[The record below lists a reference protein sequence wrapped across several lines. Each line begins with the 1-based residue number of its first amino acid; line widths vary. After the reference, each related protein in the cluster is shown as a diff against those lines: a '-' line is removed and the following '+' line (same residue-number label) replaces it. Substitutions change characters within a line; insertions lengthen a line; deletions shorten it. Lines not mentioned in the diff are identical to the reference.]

1 MDAMERLRRRL
12 ALLLDERTPTGKIRQ
27 KHLARH
33 LNKSEAWLANV
44 LNGKRGLRLV
54 DLDKV
59 AEFFHVPP
67 SELVREQDA
76 ELIEVTPSE
85 LALLR
90 KVRRSGPEFRDSVW
104 TLAGLVLDRRKN
116 QPKPKRRGYRG
127 PINQHEP

>member
-12 ALLLDERTPTGKIRQ
+12 ALLLDDRTPTGKIRQ

-33 LNKSEAWLANV
+33 LGKSEAWLANI
-44 LNGKRGLRLV
+44 LSGKRGLRLV
-54 DLDKV
+54 DLDPI

-67 SELVREQDA
+67 SELVRERDA

-90 KVRRSGPEFRDSVW
+90 KARRATEKDREAIF
-104 TLAGLVLDRRKN
+104 TLIGLAADKQPPKKVQRK
-116 QPKPKRRGYRG
+116 KGGYG
-127 PINQHEP
+127 NINRHEP